1 MSTEEFRAV
10 NGGDECRMSVSVN
23 CARKC
28 SRSLNI
34 V

>member
-10 NGGDECRMSVSVN
+10 NEGEGCRMSVSMN